1 MEDNLIMFDKNGAIR
16 MYNPEKFDEMVKTV
30 ETEKQYTERMDD
42 FCSMV
47 KQTMKIVEAIA
58 KAIEE
63 EKLRAIGNR
72 NIVESEVE
80 ERTRMVQ
87 EAEVRLREKRMEL
100 DRYKAE
106 YESLKKVEQLQ
117 LLHFQSLS
125 QSAE

>member
-1 MEDNLIMFDKNGAIR
+1 MEDDLIMFDKNGAIR

-30 ETEKQYTERMDD
+30 ETQKQYAERMDD
-42 FCSMV
+42 FSNMV

-72 NIVESEVE
+72 NIVESEAE
-80 ERTRMVQ
+80 ERARMVQ

-100 DRYKAE
+100 ERYKSE

-125 QSAE
+125 QSSE

>member
-1 MEDNLIMFDKNGAIR
+1 MEDDLIMFDKNGAIR
-16 MYNPEKFDEMVKTV
+16 MYNPEKFDELVKTV
-30 ETEKQYTERMDD
+30 ETQKQYAERMDD
-42 FCSMV
+42 FSNMV

-72 NIVESEVE
+72 NIVESEAE
-80 ERTRMVQ
+80 ERARMVQ

-100 DRYKAE
+100 ERYKSE

-125 QSAE
+125 QSSE